1 MCFKTAEV
9 LPLLKKSGADQGDP
23 ANFRPISNLS
33 TISKVLE
40 RLALAHLRPHLL
52 SSVNFCPFQSGYR
65 TGHSTETALLELLN
79 DVYTAGD
86 DRQCIV
92 VIGLD
97 ISAAF
102 DTISHKT
109 LLHRLYAE
117 FGLSSTALDWVCSYL
132 SDRRQYVKIGQ
143 HSSGLFDCSS
153 GVPQGSVPGSLLFA
167 VYVSPA
173 GNVIESFGVRHQ
185 QYADDT
191 QLYLSMRA
199 SDSAQELDVLRSCST
214 AVRDWYLSNNLLL
227 NAYKS
232 QAIVLAT
239 ANQLRSATSI
249 DSRRSGWCGTAS
261 RYNTEVARRYTR
273 SATDIQRTRN
283 CCGQVMLLS
292 RSSD

>member
-1 MCFKTAEV
+1 M
-9 LPLLKKSGADQGDP
+9 
-23 ANFRPISNLS
+23 
-33 TISKVLE
+33 
-40 RLALAHLRPHLL
+40 
-52 SSVNFCPFQSGYR
+52 SSVNFCPFQSGY
-65 TGHSTETALLELLN
+65 HSTETALLELLN

-86 DRQCIV
+86 DRRCTV

-109 LLHRLYAE
+109 LLQCLHAK
-117 FGLSSTALDWVCSYL
+117 FGLSSTALDWVCSYP
-132 SDRRQYVKIGQ
+132 SDRRQYAKIGQ

-199 SDSAQELDVLRSCST
+199 SDSAQELDVLRSYST

>member
-1 MCFKTAEV
+1 MDRLQRYCYYWRSLAQIKAIRRTSGRYQTFPRSLKSWRDYSVGAITTTSVEFSQL
-9 LPLLKKSGADQGDP
+9 LPVSVW
-23 ANFRPISNLS
+23 IS
-33 TISKVLE
+33 ISY
-40 RLALAHLRPHLL
+40 
-52 SSVNFCPFQSGYR
+52 SSLHRN
-65 TGHSTETALLELLN
+65 ELLN

-86 DRQCIV
+86 DRRCTV

-153 GVPQGSVPGSLLFA
+153 GVPQGSVLGPLLFA
-167 VYVSPA
+167 VYVSPV
-173 GNVIESFGVRHQ
+173 GNVIESFGVRRQ

-191 QLYLSMRA
+191 QLYLSMRP

-214 AVRDWYLSNNLLL
+214 AVRDWY
-227 NAYKS
+227 
-232 QAIVLAT
+232 
-239 ANQLRSATSI
+239 
-249 DSRRSGWCGTAS
+249 
-261 RYNTEVARRYTR
+261 NT
-273 SATDIQRTRN
+273 IQY
-283 CCGQVMLLS
+283 S
-292 RSSD
+292 FI